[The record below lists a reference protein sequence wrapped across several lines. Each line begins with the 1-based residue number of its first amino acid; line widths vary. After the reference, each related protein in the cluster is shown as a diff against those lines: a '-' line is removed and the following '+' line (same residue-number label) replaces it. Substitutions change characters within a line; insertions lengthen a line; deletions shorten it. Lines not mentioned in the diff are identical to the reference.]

1 VFTKVDLSSRSRAP
15 LTALVVLA
23 VLAWSGFAS
32 AQTTQEKTAPAPK
45 APPAQQPAPGQ
56 QPPPAAPPAQAWS
69 VDCADADQ
77 GLACK
82 AVQSIVLAE
91 TRQLLLSVA
100 VSKPEGNTGAAML
113 LHLPLG
119 LFNPAGAT
127 MGIDETAPET
137 LQIQTC
143 DNQGCYA
150 GAALTPEKLA
160 AMSKGTKLNVTFQD
174 LKKQKIVVPVPLK
187 GFEAAF
193 KKL

>member
-1 VFTKVDLSSRSRAP
+1 V
-15 LTALVVLA
+15 
-23 VLAWSGFAS
+23 
-32 AQTTQEKTAPAPK
+32 QT
-45 APPAQQPAPGQ
+45 
-56 QPPPAAPPAQAWS
+56 
-69 VDCADADQ
+69 
-77 GLACK
+77 
-82 AVQSIVLAE
+82 IVLAE

-100 VSKPEGNTGAAML
+100 VSKPEGDKGAAML

-127 MGIDETAPET
+127 MGIDDAAPEA

-150 GAALTPEKLA
+150 GAALTPDKLA

>member
-1 VFTKVDLSSRSRAP
+1 MATKDQSSLWRAAP
-15 LTALVVLA
+15 FKAVA
-23 VLAWSGFAS
+23 VLALVACIGSAH
-32 AQTTQEKTAPAPK
+32 AQTTQEKTSPAPK
-45 APPAQQPAPGQ
+45 SPPAQQAPPAQ
-56 QPPPAAPPAQAWS
+56 PPAQAWS
-69 VDCADADQ
+69 VDCADTGQ

-82 AVQSIVLAE
+82 AVQTIVLAE

-100 VSKPEGNTGAAML
+100 VSKPEGDKGAAML

-119 LFNPAGAT
+119 LFNPAGVT
-127 MGIDETAPET
+127 IGIDDAAPEAQ
-137 LQIQTC
+137 QIQTC

-160 AMSKGTKLNVTFQD
+160 AMSKGTILKVAFED

>member
-1 VFTKVDLSSRSRAP
+1 
-15 LTALVVLA
+15 
-23 VLAWSGFAS
+23 
-32 AQTTQEKTAPAPK
+32 
-45 APPAQQPAPGQ
+45 
-56 QPPPAAPPAQAWS
+56 
-69 VDCADADQ
+69 
-77 GLACK
+77 
-82 AVQSIVLAE
+82 
-91 TRQLLLSVA
+91 
-100 VSKPEGNTGAAML
+100 ML

-160 AMSKGTKLNVTFQD
+160 AMSKGTKLNVTVQD

>member
-1 VFTKVDLSSRSRAP
+1 M
-15 LTALVVLA
+15 ALVVMA
-23 VLAWSGFAS
+23 VLACCGSAG
-32 AQTTQEKTAPAPK
+32 AQTTQEKTTPPTN
-45 APPAQQPAPGQ
+45 APPAQQP
-56 QPPPAAPPAQAWS
+56 PPAQPPAQAWS
-69 VDCADADQ
+69 VDCADTGQ

-82 AVQSIVLAE
+82 AVQTIVLAE

-100 VSKPEGNTGAAML
+100 VSKPEGDKGAAML

-127 MGIDETAPET
+127 MGIDDAAPEA

-150 GAALTPEKLA
+150 GAALTPDKLA

>member
-1 VFTKVDLSSRSRAP
+1 LR
-15 LTALVVLA
+15 ALVVLA
-23 VLAWSGFAS
+23 ALACSGVAS
-32 AQTTQEKTAPAPK
+32 AQTTLEKTLPAANP
-45 APPAQQPAPGQ
+45 APAQQTRPAQ
-56 QPPPAAPPAQAWS
+56 PPAQAWS
-69 VDCADADQ
+69 VDCADAGQ

-82 AVQSIVLAE
+82 AVQTIVLAE

-100 VSKPEGNTGAAML
+100 VSKPEGDKGAAML

-127 MGIDETAPET
+127 ISIDEVAPEAP
-137 LQIQTC
+137 QIQTC

-150 GAALTPEKLA
+150 GAALTPERLA